1 MENESLSI
9 SMTLPLPLLQ
19 GVFTKLVKIPISVI
33 GKLNMELIN
42 FLDYISI
49 MASTKKEFQE
59 RSL

>member
-1 MENESLSI
+1 MENESLSV
-9 SMTLPLPLLQ
+9 SMTLSLPQLQ
-19 GVFTKLVKIPISVI
+19 GLFTKLVKIPISVI